1 MAGIEKFLSISNSM
15 SAVVSNYN
23 THISRHHETP
33 GRHIGMGKPGLM
45 PLGQTL
51 GGLTGHAQEHVL
63 WQGWNTLRPMEYIL
77 HNEQFS

>member
-1 MAGIEKFLSISNSM
+1 
-15 SAVVSNYN
+15 
-23 THISRHHETP
+23 
-33 GRHIGMGKPGLM
+33 MGKPGLM